1 MKWSW
6 KIGRFAGID
15 VNLHMT
21 FILFIVWIAL
31 AQLMG
36 GNGVGAMLS
45 GVAFMLA
52 LFASVL
58 LHEFGHAL
66 TARRYGIPTRDIT
79 LLPIGGIS
87 RLERMPDQPI
97 QELAVTLA
105 GPAVNVVIAA
115 VLFGFLSLT
124 GGLLPLDSL
133 SFMRGSLLERVML
146 ANVSLVFFNLLPA
159 FPMDG
164 GRALR
169 ALLALKMSYG
179 RATQLAATVGQG
191 FALAF
196 GLVGLL
202 VSPLLVLIAVFV
214 WFGASEEAAATLMK
228 LAFAN
233 TPVSRAMLTDFQV
246 LREQDT
252 LARAV
257 ELILRGSQ
265 HDFPVVEGDRVTGLL
280 SRTDL
285 IAGLSR
291 YGREYPVV
299 DAMRR
304 EFQTVDSSEPLET
317 IFMRLGPSRDYTIPV
332 TDSGH
337 LVGLLTADN
346 LAEFFMLHTAL
357 EQSIRTGES
366 KAA

>member
-6 KIGRFAGID
+6 KLGKFAGID
-15 VNLHMT
+15 VNLHLT
-21 FILFIVWIAL
+21 FVLFIAWIAL
-31 AQLMG
+31 VQLVG
-36 GNGVGAMLS
+36 GHGFEAMLS

-52 LFASVL
+52 LFGSVL

-66 TARRYGIPTRDIT
+66 TARKYGIGTRDIT

-87 RLERMPDQPI
+87 RLERMPDQPK

-105 GPAVNVVIAA
+105 GPAVNIGIAGA
-115 VLFGFLSLT
+115 LFALLYGT
-124 GGLLPLDSL
+124 GGLLPLDRIDL
-133 SFMRGSLLERVML
+133 MRGSLLERVML

-179 RATQLAATVGQG
+179 RATQVAAAVGQG
-191 FALAF
+191 FAMVF
-196 GLVGLL
+196 GLLGLL
-202 VSPLLVLIAVFV
+202 FSPLLVLIAIFV
-214 WFGASEEAAATLMK
+214 WFGASEEASATLMK
-228 LAFAN
+228 LAFAD

-257 ELILRGSQ
+257 ELILKGSQ
-265 HDFPVVEGDRVTGLL
+265 HDFPVMEGDRVIGLL

-285 IAGLSR
+285 IAALAKHGPDYR
-291 YGREYPVV
+291 VA

-304 EFQTVDSSEPLET
+304 DFETVDSSELLEAV
-317 IFMRLGPSRDYTIPV
+317 FMRLGQSRDYTIPV
-332 TDSGH
+332 THSSQ
-337 LVGLLTADN
+337 LVGLLTSDN
-346 LAEFFMLHTAL
+346 LAEFFMLQGAL
-357 EQSIRTGES
+357 KQSR
-366 KAA
+366 AA